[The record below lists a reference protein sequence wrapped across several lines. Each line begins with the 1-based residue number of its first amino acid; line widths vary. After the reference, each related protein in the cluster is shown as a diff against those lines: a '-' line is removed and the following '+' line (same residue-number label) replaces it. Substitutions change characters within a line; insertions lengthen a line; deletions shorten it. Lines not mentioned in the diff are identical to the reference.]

1 MTVAEAWNGPLGQ
14 HWAAHPDRYNAM
26 LDGFDA
32 ALFDAAAIAAGDRV
46 VDIGCGSGLT
56 TRMAAR
62 RAPGGRVIGVDI
74 SAPLVARAGELT
86 DAERFP
92 QVAYR
97 LGDAQ
102 TCTFERGGTTWR
114 SAGVA

>member
-32 ALFDAAAIAAGDRV
+32 ALFDAAAITAGDRV

-56 TRMAAR
+56 TR
-62 RAPGGRVIGVDI
+62 
-74 SAPLVARAGELT
+74 RAGG
-86 DAERFP
+86 AR
-92 QVAYR
+92 
-97 LGDAQ
+97 
-102 TCTFERGGTTWR
+102 TT
-114 SAGVA
+114 AGRPPVGQRAR